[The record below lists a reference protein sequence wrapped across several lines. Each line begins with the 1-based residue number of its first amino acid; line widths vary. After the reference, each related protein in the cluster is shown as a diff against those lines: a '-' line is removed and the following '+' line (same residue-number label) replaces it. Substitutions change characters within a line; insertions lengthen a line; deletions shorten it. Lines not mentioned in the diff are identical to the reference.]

1 MTQFRSNVTFHDFR
15 SDAKNALANPHLQS
29 ALVGATSNFRMGQMA
44 RLAELPDP
52 GRLRDQLKAIRSSTL
67 ANLAG
72 YLEQFEQNAQAAGA
86 MVHWARDGEEAQR
99 IVIDIAR
106 QHGVTM
112 TVKAKSM
119 ATEEIHL
126 GSALAEAGIESVE
139 TDLGEYIVQLAN
151 EPPAH
156 IVGPALHKT
165 RQQVAE
171 LLSREVGRELDPN
184 DIPILVGEA
193 RRVLRDKF
201 LEAGLGISGVNLGV
215 AETGSVVLVTN
226 EGNGRMVTTLPP
238 VHIAVMGIEKVCPTW
253 DDAAVWLSLL
263 ARSATGQQLSVYT
276 TAITGPARANDP
288 DGPQEVHI
296 ILMDNGR
303 SNLLG
308 TQYEE
313 VLQCIRCGACLN
325 VCPVYQCVGGHTYGH
340 AYSGP
345 IGSVLVPL
353 LNTLEQYEALPHA
366 SSLCNACLEVCP
378 ARIDLPR
385 MLLDLRAEE
394 AQTDVIPLPEQM
406 IEKSIA
412 WLLGHRRLFNFALD
426 MGRVFQT
433 PLVRGHHLRV
443 PEAINPAGER
453 QLPALAPR
461 SFHAL
466 WNDLRED
473 NENEQEPGHTPKD
486 GDELV
491 IALTPQQIVKLAGGV
506 AVWLVLRKLFGK
518 KGKEKRS

>member
-1 MTQFRSNVTFHDFR
+1 MTQFRTNVTFHDFR
-15 SDAKNALANPHLQS
+15 TDAKNALQNRHLQS
-29 ALVGATSNFRMGQMA
+29 ALAGATTSFRTGRLA

-52 GRLRDQLKAIRSSTL
+52 DGLRDQLKAIRSATL

-72 YLEQFEQNAQAAGA
+72 YLEQFEQNALAAGA
-86 MVHWARDGEEAQR
+86 QVHWARDGEEARQ
-99 IVIDIAR
+99 IVIEIAT

-126 GSALAEAGIESVE
+126 GPALAEAGIEPVE
-139 TDLGEYIVQLAN
+139 TDLGEFIVQLAG

-156 IVGPALHKT
+156 LIGPALHKT
-165 RQQVAE
+165 RQQIAE
-171 LLSREVGRELDPN
+171 LFSREVGRELDPD
-184 DIPILVGEA
+184 DIPTLAGEA
-193 RRVLRDKF
+193 RRLLRDKF
-201 LEAGLGISGVNLGV
+201 LQAGLGISGVNIGV

-226 EGNGRMVTTLPP
+226 EGNGRMVTSLPP
-238 VHIAVMGIEKVCPTW
+238 VHIALMGIEKVCPTW

-276 TAITGPARANDP
+276 TAITGPAREGDP

-325 VCPVYQCVGGHTYGH
+325 ACPVYQRVGGHTYGH

-345 IGSVLVPL
+345 IGAVLVPL
-353 LNTLEQYEALPHA
+353 LNSLGGYEALPHA
-366 SSLCNACLEVCP
+366 SSLCSACLEVCP

-394 AQTDVIPLPEQM
+394 ADTGVIPLPEQL
-406 IEKSIA
+406 IEKSVA

-426 MGRVFQT
+426 VGRVFQT
-433 PLVRGHHLRV
+433 PLVSDGHLRLPAV
-443 PEAINPAGER
+443 INPAGER
-453 QLPALAPR
+453 QLPSLAPR
-461 SFHAL
+461 AFHDL
-466 WNDLRED
+466 WDDLRD
-473 NENEQEPGHTPKD
+473 QDQSLDAPSQ
-486 GDELV
+486 GDEDLV
-491 IALTPQQIVKLAGGV
+491 IAFTPQQIMKLIGV
-506 AVWLVLRKLFGK
+506 VVVLLVFRKLFGK
-518 KGKEKRS
+518 KGKRS